1 MTKTSN
7 VSKKSSS
14 LYMLD
19 NPTNKKSLKKSVKRI
34 SLKKS
39 IDGSWEKLNL
49 KEPLFYKNIKDFK
62 TSYKKDLRE
71 FLNDLP
77 EGVQYTDFEKRQT
90 PNSNILILKYQY
102 QGIPYPGQKVFFFK
116 KEGDSLGNLSQI
128 NNNVPL
134 LKKINTCNSFG
145 KEEAINRLRALSK
158 IPPKNIKHEI
168 KYYPSSGQQAI
179 LGHEF
184 HYDTDESYHIVLS
197 ACDGSPIRLPRPT
210 RQH

>member
-1 MTKTSN
+1 MKNEKQQATAEQDRIKTHACTTQE
-7 VSKKSSS
+7 
-14 LYMLD
+14 LYD
-19 NPTNKKSLKKSVKRI
+19 DIHRT
-34 SLKKS
+34 
-39 IDGSWEKLNL
+39 L
-49 KEPLFYKNIKDFK
+49 KEKFKQEFGLSVDDFVMASEPNAKNI
-62 TSYKKDLRE
+62 
-71 FLNDLP
+71 
-77 EGVQYTDFEKRQT
+77 DFEKRQT